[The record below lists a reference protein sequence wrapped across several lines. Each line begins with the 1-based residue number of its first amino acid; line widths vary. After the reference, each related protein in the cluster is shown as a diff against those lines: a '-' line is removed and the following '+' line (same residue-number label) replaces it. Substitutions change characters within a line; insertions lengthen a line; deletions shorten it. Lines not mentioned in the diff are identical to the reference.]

1 MDKEFYRRIR
11 KYCIDNE
18 LIRDNMGIV
27 TGVSGGAD
35 SVLLLLV
42 LIELQKEF
50 HINICAVF

>member
-42 LIELQKEF
+42 LI
-50 HINICAVF
+50 